1 MKETNYRS
9 LPQFLSAI
17 AISIGASIVGTF
29 MSFTSVALP
38 KMMNVTKQ
46 TENSSNFSENSSSH
60 NYMEKETFT
69 IDLHQ
74 GSWITSLFFIGNI
87 IGCVAGGYINQK
99 IGARKIFLISAP
111 ISAVT
116 WIMIALANELWII
129 FVSRIISGVIFGLFQ
144 ANGKVYNAEIAHP
157 DLRGSLGT
165 VIGNMF
171 AFGSTYTYILG
182 YLIHSWRLIAWL
194 QLIPCCLMAISVF
207 FVPESPYWLVEH
219 GRHQEAKK
227 SLTVLRGTQYDI
239 NDEFEEIVNKK
250 KNKEAK
256 GKSTLQTLCSRTFF
270 LPFLRVGSLMM
281 ITQWA
286 GINVISSYMV
296 NIFMESGSS
305 IDPSLAPIFV
315 CGVQQ
320 CFATISTAVLRVAP
334 RKPLFLTAALAMVI
348 AQFSMG
354 TYSYLTK
361 DLEEKAFGWV
371 PLSCVMVLN
380 VCRTVGFMTVI
391 QLTLAESFPTEIR

>member
-1 MKETNYRS
+1 
-9 LPQFLSAI
+9 
-17 AISIGASIVGTF
+17 
-29 MSFTSVALP
+29 
-38 KMMNVTKQ
+38 
-46 TENSSNFSENSSSH
+46 
-60 NYMEKETFT
+60 
-69 IDLHQ
+69 
-74 GSWITSLFFIGNI
+74 
-87 IGCVAGGYINQK
+87 
-99 IGARKIFLISAP
+99 
-111 ISAVT
+111 
-116 WIMIALANELWII
+116 
-129 FVSRIISGVIFGLFQ
+129 
-144 ANGKVYNAEIAHP
+144 
-157 DLRGSLGT
+157 
-165 VIGNMF
+165 
-171 AFGSTYTYILG
+171 
-182 YLIHSWRLIAWL
+182 
-194 QLIPCCLMAISVF
+194 
-207 FVPESPYWLVEH
+207 
-219 GRHQEAKK
+219 
-227 SLTVLRGTQYDI
+227 
-239 NDEFEEIVNKK
+239 
-250 KNKEAK
+250 
-256 GKSTLQTLCSRTFF
+256 
-270 LPFLRVGSLMM
+270 MM

-371 PLSCVMVLN
+371 PLACVMILN